1 MAMVITGKSIDRRT
15 FLYGTGAAMALP
27 LLDAMTPAF
36 AVDTARPTRLG
47 WFQVPNG
54 IMNLQNEFS
63 QKNPGQLELAPI
75 LQPLADFKDRV
86 LTFSG
91 LDSQQ
96 AAGLGFEIAG
106 DHPRACTAWLTGTHA
121 KMTAGADLH
130 AGVSADQIAAKHFGK
145 ETQLASLEV
154 ALESSEVVGSCEAAY
169 SCAYF
174 NTISWRD
181 ESTPLPMEHRPRALF
196 ERLFGAAGT
205 TDPKVLAALR
215 QEDRSIL
222 DAVNADVKRLS
233 RELGGKDRGK
243 IDQYLDAVRDVERR
257 IQRAEAQKDRELPT
271 LEGPGGVPSVFSDY
285 FKLMADV
292 MVLAYQTDM
301 TRVITF
307 QMGHEMSLR
316 SYPELGFTDSHHS
329 QTHHHGEAEKIAKV
343 IQINTLHIKMLSYYL
358 DKLRNTQDGD
368 GSLLDH
374 SLIMYGAA
382 LSDANLH
389 RYDDLSILLVGGG
402 VNGIKGGQHIKYPLR
417 TPLTSLLV
425 TMLDKAGV
433 PNAEQIG
440 DSKGKLD
447 LVARIPGSADTATQR
462 KASL

>member
-1 MAMVITGKSIDRRT
+1 MFVTGKSIDRRE
-15 FLYGTGAAMALP
+15 FLYGTGAALALP

-36 AVDTARPTRLG
+36 ASGAARPTRMAF
-47 WFQVPNG
+47 FQVPNG

-63 QKNPGQLELAPI
+63 QKEAGELQISPI
-75 LQPLADFKDRV
+75 LQPLADFKDRMI
-86 LTFSG
+86 TFSG

-130 AGVSADQIAAKHFGK
+130 AGKSADQIAAEEFGK
-145 ETQLASLEV
+145 ETQLASLEI

-181 ESTPLPMEHRPRALF
+181 ETTPNPMEHRPRALF

-222 DAVNADVKRLS
+222 DAVNGDVKRL
-233 RELGGKDRGK
+233 RAKLGGKDRGK
-243 IDQYLDAVRDVERR
+243 IDQYTDAVRDVERR
-257 IQRAEAQKDRELPT
+257 IQRAEAQKDRDIPA

-285 FKLMADV
+285 YKMMADL
-292 MVLAYQTDM
+292 MVLACQTDM

-329 QTHHHGEAEKIAKV
+329 QTHHHGEQDKIAKV
-343 IQINTLHIKMLSYYL
+343 IQINTLHTKMMSYYL
-358 DKLRNTQDGD
+358 DKLQNTPDGD

-374 SLIMYGAA
+374 SMIMYGAA

-389 RYDDLSILLVGGG
+389 RYDDLSILLVAGGI
-402 VNGIKGGQHIKYPLR
+402 NGIKGGRHLKFPAR
-417 TPLTSLLV
+417 TPLTNLLV

-433 PNAEQIG
+433 PGVEKLG
-440 DSKGKLD
+440 DSSGKLD
-447 LVARIPGSADTATQR
+447 LSGSAA
-462 KASL
+462 KSAAL

>member
-15 FLYGTGAAMALP
+15 FLYGTGAALALP

-63 QKNPGQLELAPI
+63 QKNPGQIELAPI
-75 LQPLADFKDRV
+75 LQPLADFKDRI

-130 AGVSADQIAAKHFGK
+130 AGVSADQIAAAHFGK

-181 ESTPLPMEHRPRALF
+181 EQTPVPMEHRPRALF
-196 ERLFGAAGT
+196 ERPFGRKIAASSTPSIRTSNGCAESSAVRT
-205 TDPKVLAALR
+205 AA
-215 QEDRSIL
+215 RSISISTRCAMSSGVSSGPRRRRTARCRCWKAP
-222 DAVNADVKRLS
+222 AVFRRSSPTISSLWRMS
-233 RELGGKDRGK
+233 WFSLGR
-243 IDQYLDAVRDVERR
+243 
-257 IQRAEAQKDRELPT
+257 PT
-271 LEGPGGVPSVFSDY
+271 
-285 FKLMADV
+285 
-292 MVLAYQTDM
+292 
-301 TRVITF
+301 
-307 QMGHEMSLR
+307 
-316 SYPELGFTDSHHS
+316 
-329 QTHHHGEAEKIAKV
+329 
-343 IQINTLHIKMLSYYL
+343 
-358 DKLRNTQDGD
+358 
-368 GSLLDH
+368 
-374 SLIMYGAA
+374 
-382 LSDANLH
+382 
-389 RYDDLSILLVGGG
+389 
-402 VNGIKGGQHIKYPLR
+402 
-417 TPLTSLLV
+417 
-425 TMLDKAGV
+425 
-433 PNAEQIG
+433 
-440 DSKGKLD
+440 
-447 LVARIPGSADTATQR
+447 
-462 KASL
+462 

>member
-1 MAMVITGKSIDRRT
+1 MVITGKSIDRRT
-15 FLYGTGAAMALP
+15 FLYGTGAAFALP
-27 LLDAMTPAF
+27 FLDAMTPAL
-36 AVDTARPTRLG
+36 ASGPARPTRMAF
-47 WFQVPNG
+47 FQVPNG

-63 QKNPGQLELAPI
+63 PKAVGELQMTPI
-75 LQPLADFKDRV
+75 LQPLADFKDRMLV
-86 LTFSG
+86 FSG

-130 AGVSADQIAAKHFGK
+130 AGISADQIAAEHFGK
-145 ETQLASLEV
+145 ETQLGSLEI

-181 ESTPLPMEHRPRALF
+181 DTTPIPMEHRPRAVF

-205 TDPKVLAALR
+205 TDPKVRAILR

-222 DAVNADVKRLS
+222 DAVNADVGRL
-233 RELGGKDRGK
+233 RGKLGGKDRGK
-243 IDQYLDAVRDVERR
+243 VDQYLEAVRDVERR
-257 IQRAEAQKDRELPT
+257 LQRAEAQSGQDIPDLQ
-271 LEGPGGVPSVFSDY
+271 GPGGVPSVFSDY
-285 FKLMADV
+285 YKLMADL
-292 MVLAYQTDM
+292 MVLAWQTDM

-329 QTHHHGEAEKIAKV
+329 QTHHHGEQEKIAKV
-343 IQINTLHIKMLSYYL
+343 IQINTLHTKMMAYYL
-358 DKLRNTQDGD
+358 GKLRDTADGD

-374 SLIMYGAA
+374 SMIMYGAA

-389 RYDDLSILLVGGG
+389 LYTDLSIFLVADGI
-402 VNGIKGGQHIKYPLR
+402 NGIKGGQHIKYPAR
-417 TPLTSLLV
+417 TPLTNLLV

-433 PNAEQIG
+433 PNVEKLG
-440 DSKGKLD
+440 DSTGKLD
-447 LVARIPGSADTATQR
+447 LSANAVRSAETYSPR
-462 KASL
+462 KV

>member
-1 MAMVITGKSIDRRT
+1 MFVTGKSIDRRT
-15 FLYGTGAAMALP
+15 FLYGTGGAFALP

-36 AVDTARPTRLG
+36 ASGAARPTRMAF
-47 WFQVPNG
+47 FQVPNG

-63 QKNPGQLELAPI
+63 QKEAGELQISPI
-75 LQPLADFKDRV
+75 LQPLADFKDRMI
-86 LTFSG
+86 TFGG

-130 AGVSADQIAAKHFGK
+130 AGKSADQIAAEEFGK

-154 ALESSEVVGSCEAAY
+154 GLESSEVVGSCEAAY

-174 NTISWRD
+174 NTVSWRD
-181 ESTPLPMEHRPRALF
+181 ETTPNPMEHRPRALF

-222 DAVNADVKRLS
+222 DAVNEDVRRL
-233 RELGGKDRGK
+233 RGKLGGKDRGK
-243 IDQYLDAVRDVERR
+243 IDQYTDAVRDVERR
-257 IQRAEAQKDRELPT
+257 IQRAEAQKDRDIPA

-285 FKLMADV
+285 YKIMADL
-292 MVLAYQTDM
+292 MVLAFQTDM
-301 TRVITF
+301 TRVSTF

-329 QTHHHGEAEKIAKV
+329 QTHHHGEQDKIAKV
-343 IQINTLHIKMLSYYL
+343 IQINTLHTKMMSYYL
-358 DKLRNTQDGD
+358 DKLQNTPDGD

-374 SLIMYGAA
+374 SMIMYGAA

-389 RYDDLSILLVGGG
+389 RYDDLPILLVAGG
-402 VNGIKGGQHIKYPLR
+402 VNGIKGGQHIKYPSR
-417 TPLTSLLV
+417 TPLTNLLV
-425 TMLDKAGV
+425 TMLNKAGV
-433 PNAEQIG
+433 PNVERLG
-440 DSKGKLD
+440 DSTGKLE
-447 LVARIPGSADTATQR
+447 LVAAAAKLAD
-462 KASL
+462 ASQPKTL